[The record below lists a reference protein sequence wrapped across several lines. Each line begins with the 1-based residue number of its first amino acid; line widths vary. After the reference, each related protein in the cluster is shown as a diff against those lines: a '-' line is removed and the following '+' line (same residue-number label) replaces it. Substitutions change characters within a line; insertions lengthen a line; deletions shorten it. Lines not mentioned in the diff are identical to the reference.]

1 MRKLV
6 FKGMWLRNNMIK
18 AIKDEDGMGV
28 IEIAIIILVLI
39 AIGFLFKEKIM
50 QLVNELLDKMNVDG
64 IAS

>member
-1 MRKLV
+1 MRILF
-6 FKGMWLRNNMIK
+6 FKGIWLRNKMIN
-18 AIKDEDGMGV
+18 AIRNEDGMGV

-64 IAS
+64 ITS